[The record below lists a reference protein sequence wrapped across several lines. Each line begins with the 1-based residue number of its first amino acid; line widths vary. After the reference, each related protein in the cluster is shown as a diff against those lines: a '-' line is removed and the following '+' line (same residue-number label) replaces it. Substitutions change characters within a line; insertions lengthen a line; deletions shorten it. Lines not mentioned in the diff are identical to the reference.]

1 MKAYIAQE
9 QIEYTSSTVVFAET
23 PGKARAIAMRSDAM
37 EWYDLS
43 FTEIWVRRAPQ
54 MDKYYRGLPEMD
66 WLDEN
71 DRIAM
76 VKDAG
81 FSCSYEFDIAD
92 LDCETCPAK
101 EWCDRYESINA

>member
-1 MKAYIAQE
+1 MKAWIAQE
-9 QIEYTSSTVVFAET
+9 MIEYSSSTVVFAET
-23 PGKARAIAMRSDAM
+23 RGKARAEAMKTDSCEDVP
-37 EWYDLS
+37 
-43 FTEIWVRRAPQ
+43 FTDIWIRRAPQ
-54 MDKYYRGLPEMD
+54 MDKYYRGMTEMD

-81 FSCSYEFDIAD
+81 FSCSYEYDFAD